1 MCCAVLQLYRRAK
14 CKDVVVRIDSP
25 IVRRTILA
33 ISGKVVEAANC
44 KSYITVHSIRAF
56 CVHIRHFQI
65 FVSLYIKLKRM
76 KYKLIFHSYGV
87 MDFTNK

>member
-1 MCCAVLQLYRRAK
+1 MRCAVLQLYRRAK

-44 KSYITVHSIRAF
+44 KSYVHTTLQTYSTF
-56 CVHIRHFQI
+56 CVHLQHFQI
-65 FVSLYIKLKRM
+65 FAKIRYIKYTQT
-76 KYKLIFHSYGV
+76 YKDKKKQKCTI
-87 MDFTNK
+87 K